1 LSSLRIRVC
10 TLWVC
15 LVCALL
21 PTSSVA
27 QAVQAGPDEPP
38 PSGLTQRSTNH
49 ECVGCP
55 AHHVRRA
62 LLATAGISFF
72 YHLGNRIRGEET
84 AKLSLSSW
92 GANIKSGFE
101 WDDDPFGVNQF
112 GHPYQGS
119 NYFNA
124 GRANGMTFWESSALT
139 AFGAASWELF
149 GETNKPSMNDLI
161 NTTLGGI
168 ALGEMFHR
176 TAWLVRDPSA
186 TGKTRWLREITATVL
201 DPVTSATRFISR
213 DASRVSEKPESVI
226 PSSHGVSGSAG
237 ALWQGSNVQKI
248 EAHGLTFVDVDLLYG
263 DLSSGHSRTPYD
275 AFLVHFRAGGGRA
288 VSEARVRGRLLGQ
301 PLGSK
306 HAHQLT
312 IAQTYDYVSS
322 AAYLLGAQG
331 FEAASVSSLSPLP
344 GLNLVFGAWGGVLA
358 LGAVDAVRPETRE
371 GLPLGKA
378 GPTGQAGR
386 KDYDIGPGTSFGGTA
401 RLFVRTHPL
410 AGVTYQGYQIVA
422 VGPGRNHV
430 LQRVQIDVR
439 LPLRRRLD
447 VGTAA
452 EFFYR
457 KTYFPDGGARRE
469 RLWQFRMY
477 LGWSLTTIRP
487 ARVPV
492 Q

>member
-1 LSSLRIRVC
+1 MSSLRVRLC
-10 TLWVC
+10 TLSLC
-15 LVCALL
+15 LACVLL
-21 PTSSVA
+21 PASSVA
-27 QAVQAGPDEPP
+27 QALQPRPDE
-38 PSGLTQRSTNH
+38 S
-49 ECVGCP
+49 E

-72 YHLGNRIRGEET
+72 YHLGNRVRGEQT

-101 WDDDPFGVNQF
+101 WDHDPFGVNQF

-124 GRANGMTFWESSALT
+124 GRANGMTFWKSSVLT

-186 TGKTRWLREITATVL
+186 TGRTRWLREIAATVL
-201 DPVTSATRFISR
+201 DPVTSATRFVSR
-213 DASRVSEKPESVI
+213 DASRVSEKSESLI
-226 PSSHGVSGSAG
+226 PPSVGITGSAG
-237 ALWQGSNVQKI
+237 VLWQGSNVQQI
-248 EAHGLTFVDVDLLYG
+248 ASHGLTFVDIDLLYG
-263 DLSSGHSRTPYD
+263 DLRSGRSRTPYD
-275 AFLVHFRAGGGRA
+275 AFVVHFRAGGGRA
-288 VSEARVRGRLLGQ
+288 LSEARVRGRLLGEA
-301 PLGSK
+301 LSSK
-306 HAHQLT
+306 HDHQLT

-322 AAYLLGAQG
+322 AAYLFGAQG
-331 FEAASVSSLSPLP
+331 FEVASVSRVSPLP
-344 GLNLVFGAWGGVLA
+344 GVDLVLGAWGGVLA

-371 GLPLGKA
+371 GQSA
-378 GPTGQAGR
+378 GGTGVTAEA
-386 KDYDIGPGTSFGGTA
+386 KHKEYDIGPGSSFGGTA
-401 RLFVRTHPL
+401 RLFVRAHPL

-430 LQRVQIDVR
+430 LQRVQIDLR
-439 LPLRRRLD
+439 LPLPGRLD
-447 VGTAA
+447 LGTAA

-469 RLWQFRMY
+469 RLWQFRLY
-477 LGWSLTTIRP
+477 LGWSLTTR
-487 ARVPV
+487 APV